1 VADEREK
8 EDECQRSKEYL
19 ERQFD
24 SLKHLTTLNA
34 AITVVVLTIYQAS
47 GLSGA
52 AVGLSLM
59 FFGLFLVGAL
69 VSMYQIM
76 IALRV
81 GSTGGVVPWG

>member
-8 EDECQRSKEYL
+8 EDESQRSKEYL

-34 AITVVVLTIYQAS
+34 AITVVVLTIYQAG

-52 AVGLSLM
+52 VVGLSLI
-59 FFGLFLVGAL
+59 FFGLSLVGPL
-69 VSMYQIM
+69 VNMYQIL

-81 GSTGGVVPWG
+81 GSTSGVVPWG